1 MAQENPYAK
10 YATESQTVPVSQ
22 IKPIIAAPRDPYEAD
37 KEARAQQD
45 QALQVARFNAEQAKT
60 AQEND
65 PSIAAAKA
73 AATAVGKAQGE
84 TQAQAGVQSNAAKNL
99 LLAAGV
105 NPETGADPVSELI
118 SGSTSGGLQQ
128 AGAALFG
135 GVSGQST
142 EGMQNIAR
150 LKTIVADMT
159 LQLTGGSLGAG
170 VSNADVTFLKERV
183 GNLADP
189 SVPAAERLAA
199 WQEVKSRLARVGG
212 MDIPTEQKR
221 IIGKGDK
228 FFTEQDKALQAEL
241 QGAFDRGAGIEE
253 LNAIGS
259 RYGRPPL
266 QGLEQAIQARDSG
279 TKGIKATVDPTGTG
293 QEDAGAATA
302 YFTGAAN
309 ALTAGMLDE
318 LGGAI
323 GLDPAQIEAGK
334 RYLAEKEGLAYGLG
348 EVSGGALAMIPALKG
363 AQVAGLGARAP
374 LAADLI
380 YGGAYGAGEQNDNRL
395 GGALAGAAISGGT
408 GAVAR
413 RLMGGIGGQA
423 APDDLTR
430 VSQAEQ
436 ANIPVMTSDIAPPE
450 TFMGRVTQQIGERI
464 PIVGTGPVRAT
475 QQNARV
481 AAVKELLGDYG
492 VGAEGVI
499 DKVAKSLGNA
509 RSAELTKY
517 TTMKNDVVSSL
528 AGADPV
534 PVPNATTAIDAAI
547 TKLAGIDAKAYA
559 PVIQRLNDQKANL
572 AGGKSLD
579 QIEGVRKLLGEMFDD
594 PSLASIRGDGQ
605 KAVNSIYGPLAEDI
619 KTYIKERGGQAAANK
634 WGIANKRLSEM
645 AGELKSNTLKSVLRQ
660 VDIKPEVVG
669 NMLFSAKPSEVRA
682 LYRSLPEEGKAS
694 ARAAIMDRIFTDMK
708 VGLDEVSPDQFVN
721 RVRDRAKSI
730 GVFFTGDEADRL
742 NGLVRAL
749 KLTSRAGKAGV
760 VTDTGQQAVPFGLAS
775 LLSGGVGALAGGS
788 AASGGTVAAGTV
800 AGGLGLGAMA
810 RIIESAPVRNA
821 VMRMR
826 NSKVGTPEEAK
837 SAQAVR
843 NALTTAF
850 NRQYQEA
857 GKPEQQAPTA
867 SFEVPR

>member
-1 MAQENPYAK
+1 MAQEQNWWESAPVV
-10 YATESQTVPVSQ
+10 ATPDQTTGSGSIYVPPAPE
-22 IKPIIAAPRDPYEAD
+22 KPREAPAGYQGADGGLTYVPGGPADPEVIAAQ
-37 KEARAQQD
+37 ARARKSGEEKPEAPYSQS
-45 QALQVARFNAEQAKT
+45 ALDAFDRAISTADRLLQSKGLPAAVGSGLDPAAIGQFNPFTGQPFGGTGAADFMGDLEAMKAQVFLPMVQSMKGMGQLSNAEGQKLTDAIGALNTNMSEDAFK
-60 AQEND
+60 QSLERIKQDLINYRNR
-65 PSIAAAKA
+65 
-73 AATAVGKAQGE
+73 
-84 TQAQAGVQSNAAKNL
+84 GV
-99 LLAAGV
+99 
-105 NPETGADPVSELI
+105 PEK
-118 SGSTSGGLQQ
+118 Q
-128 AGAALFG
+128 
-135 GVSGQST
+135 
-142 EGMQNIAR
+142 
-150 LKTIVADMT
+150 KY
-159 LQLTGGSLGAG
+159 
-170 VSNADVTFLKERV
+170 
-183 GNLADP
+183 
-189 SVPAAERLAA
+189 VPPA
-199 WQEVKSRLARVGG
+199 
-212 MDIPTEQKR
+212 PEQKR
-221 IIGKGDK
+221 IVGKGDK
-228 FFTEQDKALQAEL
+228 FFTDQDKALQAEL

-266 QGLEQAIQARDSG
+266 QGLERAIQARDSG
-279 TKGIKATVDPTGTG
+279 VTGIKATVDPTGTG

-318 LGGAI
+318 LGGVI

-363 AQVAGLGARAP
+363 AQGLGLGARAP

-413 RLMGGIGGQA
+413 RLMGAVGGQA
-423 APDDLTR
+423 APEDLAR

-450 TFMGRVTQQIGERI
+450 TFMGRVTQQVGERI
-464 PIVGTGPVRAT
+464 PVVGTGPVRAT

-481 AAVKELLGDYG
+481 EAVKQLLGDYG

-547 TKLAGIDAKAYA
+547 TKLAGIDARAYA

-572 AGGKSLD
+572 VSGKSLE

-594 PSLASIRGDGQ
+594 PNLASIRGDGQ

-619 KTYIKERGGQAAANK
+619 KAYIKERGGQAAANK

-708 VGLDEVSPDQFVN
+708 VGIDEVSPDQFVN

-749 KLTSRAGKAGV
+749 KLTSRAGRAGV
-760 VTDTGQQAVPFGLAS
+760 VTDTGQQAVPFGLAGV
-775 LLSGGVGALAGGS
+775 LSGGVGALAGGS
-788 AASGGTVAAGTV
+788 AASGGTVAAGTI
-800 AGGLGLGAMA
+800 ASGLGLGAMA

-837 SAQAVR
+837 AAQAVR